1 MSSRQ
6 KILVIDDE
14 YDNAY
19 IIKNSL
25 ERKGGYNN
33 IDVFTDSVTALNNFQ
48 ADSYDLIVI
57 DVRMPYMNGF
67 ELYKK
72 IKERDNKVKICFLSA
87 TENTHEEFKQI
98 YPTLEENCFIKK
110 PISPS
115 ELVNKIKYI
124 LDRKI

>member
-14 YDNAY
+14 YDNAS
-19 IIKNSL
+19 IIKNGL

-33 IDVFTDSVTALNNFQ
+33 IDIFTDSITALNNFQ
-48 ADSYDLIVI
+48 PDSYDLIVI
-57 DVRMPYMNGF
+57 DVRMPNMNGF

-87 TENTHEEFKQI
+87 TENSYEEFKQI
-98 YPTLEENCFIKK
+98 YPTSEENCFIKK

-124 LDRKI
+124 LDS

>member
-14 YDNAY
+14 YDNAS
-19 IIKNSL
+19 IIKNGL

-33 IDVFTDSVTALNNFQ
+33 IDVFTDSITALNNFQ

-57 DVRMPYMNGF
+57 DVRMPNMNGF

-72 IKERDNKVKICFLSA
+72 IKERDNKVKISFLSA
-87 TENTHEEFKQI
+87 SKYTYEEFKKYDPMI
-98 YPTLEENCFIKK
+98 EENHFIEK
-110 PISPS
+110 PIGLG
-115 ELVNKIKYI
+115 ELANKIKC
-124 LDRKI
+124 LLE